1 MLILTAI
8 TFRFVYIVRGR
19 RLGFLFGHFF
29 LEELGEGQRGLVGN
43 TMALNLSSN
52 LSVLCRHGKQV
63 IWARDHLHPASLHK
77 LMAPVFI

>member
-1 MLILTAI
+1 MLILTAV
-8 TFRFVYIVRGR
+8 TFRFVCVFRGR

-52 LSVLCRHGKQV
+52 LSILCRHG
-63 IWARDHLHPASLHK
+63 
-77 LMAPVFI
+77 